1 MAQLCLKKKKEK
13 THNKNHSLCQ
23 ICHYNFFSVQLPD
36 VLHYIIKLIDLVLFL
51 HLPLYNNKYEYKE
64 ALVTHLA

>member
-1 MAQLCLKKKKEK
+1 MFKKKRKKKPIIK
-13 THNKNHSLCQ
+13 TIHSAKYV
-23 ICHYNFFSVQLPD
+23 ITIFFSVQLPD